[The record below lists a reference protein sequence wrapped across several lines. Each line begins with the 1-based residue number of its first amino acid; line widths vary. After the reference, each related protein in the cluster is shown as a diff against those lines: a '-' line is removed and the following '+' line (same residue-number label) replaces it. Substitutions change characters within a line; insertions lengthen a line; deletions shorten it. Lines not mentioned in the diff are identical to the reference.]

1 MAQGLPRSS
10 EGAPDVRPSGPPH
23 KIIAPPLK
31 TALDLLPQARDLA
44 ASESRRSAETSMKT
58 KAAVCRA
65 YGAPLTIE
73 TVELAEPGPGEVLI
87 RTAACA
93 ICHSDIFFFDGAW
106 GGELPAVYGHEAAG
120 VVEAVGP
127 GVTRLNVGDHV
138 VATLIRNCGFCPAC
152 TEGAPVFCE
161 EVFPLDRATPLHD
174 GAGKPIVHGLRT
186 GAFAEHMVVEQSQA
200 VAIPKDVPLDSAA
213 LIACGVLTGLGAVVN
228 TAGVKPGSSVVVIGC
243 GGVGLNSIQ
252 GARIAGASPII
263 AVDVEPLKLAAAR
276 EFGATETIN
285 ARSEDVAERVTA
297 LTEGRKADWVFV
309 TVGVKGAAEQGV
321 SLMKRNGA
329 TVLVG
334 MPPSGVM
341 ATIDPGWLA
350 AGGQRI
356 LGSKMGSARPAIDV
370 PMIVQL
376 YREGRLK
383 LDQLISGRYRL
394 ESINEALASSRSGAA
409 MRNVIVF

>member
-1 MAQGLPRSS
+1 
-10 EGAPDVRPSGPPH
+10 
-23 KIIAPPLK
+23 
-31 TALDLLPQARDLA
+31 
-44 ASESRRSAETSMKT
+44 MKT

-65 YGAPLTIE
+65 FGAPLTIE

-120 VVEAVGP
+120 VVEAVGE
-127 GVTRLNVGDHV
+127 GVTRLKVGDPV

-174 GAGKPIVHGLRT
+174 GAGKPIAHGLRT
-186 GAFAEHMVVEQSQA
+186 GAFAEHMVVDQSQA
-200 VAIPKDVPLDSAA
+200 IAIPKDVPLDSAA

-276 EFGATETIN
+276 DFGATETVN
-285 ARSEDVAERVTA
+285 ARSEDVAERVKA

-334 MPPSGVM
+334 MPPSGVT

-350 AGGQRI
+350 ADGQRI

-370 PMIVQL
+370 PKIIQL

-383 LDQLISGRYRL
+383 LDPLISGRYRL

-409 MRNVIVF
+409 LRNVIVF

>member
-1 MAQGLPRSS
+1 
-10 EGAPDVRPSGPPH
+10 
-23 KIIAPPLK
+23 
-31 TALDLLPQARDLA
+31 
-44 ASESRRSAETSMKT
+44 MKT

-65 YGAPLTIE
+65 FGAPLTVE
-73 TVELAEPGPGEVLI
+73 TVELAEPGPGEALI

-93 ICHSDIFFFDGAW
+93 ICHSDVFYVDGDW

-120 VVEAVGP
+120 VVEAVGE
-127 GVTRLNVGDHV
+127 GVRRLKVGDHV

-161 EVFPLDRATPLHD
+161 EVFPLDRSTPLHD

-186 GAFAEHMVVEQSQA
+186 GAFAEHMVVDQSQA

-228 TAGVKPGSSVVVIGC
+228 TAGVKAGSSVVVIGC

-252 GARIAGASPII
+252 GARLAGCSPII

-285 ARSEDVAERVTA
+285 AKSEDVAERAAA
-297 LTEGRKADWVFV
+297 LNGGRKADWVFV
-309 TVGVKGAAEQGV
+309 SVGVKGAAEQGV

-334 MPPSGVM
+334 MPPSGVK
-341 ATIDPGWLA
+341 AVIDPGSIA
-350 AGGQRI
+350 ADGQRI

-370 PMIVQL
+370 PMIVKL

-409 MRNVIVF
+409 VRNVIVF

>member
-1 MAQGLPRSS
+1 
-10 EGAPDVRPSGPPH
+10 
-23 KIIAPPLK
+23 
-31 TALDLLPQARDLA
+31 
-44 ASESRRSAETSMKT
+44 
-58 KAAVCRA
+58 
-65 YGAPLTIE
+65 
-73 TVELAEPGPGEVLI
+73 
-87 RTAACA
+87 
-93 ICHSDIFFFDGAW
+93 
-106 GGELPAVYGHEAAG
+106 
-120 VVEAVGP
+120 
-127 GVTRLNVGDHV
+127 
-138 VATLIRNCGFCPAC
+138 
-152 TEGAPVFCE
+152 
-161 EVFPLDRATPLHD
+161 
-174 GAGKPIVHGLRT
+174 
-186 GAFAEHMVVEQSQA
+186 
-200 VAIPKDVPLDSAA
+200 
-213 LIACGVLTGLGAVVN
+213 
-228 TAGVKPGSSVVVIGC
+228 VVVIGC

-252 GARIAGASPII
+252 GARISGSSPII
-263 AVDVEPLKLAAAR
+263 AVDVEPAKLAAAR

-297 LTEGRKADWVFV
+297 LTGGRKADWVFV

-350 AGGQRI
+350 ADGQRI

-370 PMIVQL
+370 PKIVQL

-409 MRNVIVF
+409 VRNVIVF